1 MPIIVGQKIN
11 TVEYLSADGNTYE
24 IILDLT
30 EVTNIPEGAILEVKE
45 LSGKDSEDYIE
56 KAANAID
63 TKVDSISYAKLFD
76 ISIVYNNEK
85 LQPDGPVKVEVTLQ
99 DKEKDI
105 HPQVVHFGKKTEVL
119 NASEDGNTVEF
130 STNSF
135 SVFAVLG
142 TEIIIAPNGEFKFE
156 NDRYAVT
163 VSYTEEAKIP
173 LGTELTVTEIT
184 PEDDLYWDLWKQ
196 TVDKINE
203 GVKWENPDLP
213 DPRKGLTDAA
223 FFDITLKYEG
233 NKIEPAV
240 PLGVKIEYK
249 NGGILTPENEN
260 TLVVHFA
267 EEGTELIEDVQTE
280 KAKVDTSMFP
290 GVLKNSDAVESFTYT
305 QGSFSIVGTG
315 STGDYVEINDGNID
329 GQPMELRAPKLAAGR
344 ASSISAGKTVT
355 DSDGDGVYELA
366 LSVTG
371 ASESSS
377 STKVDKSNSADNN
390 YYPFSSS
397 CGELCKVYTTKSY
410 KCETDTNGQ
419 CIVDSNGEI
428 IYDDLNGNIFS
439 TDTHYTNRNDLCNLL
454 DSTKLSKNNMYYCNQ
469 FVNASHITNIYL
481 INYYDTK
488 SFKDY
493 VKSNPKDSAGNLI
506 FSNRSFRSYVSY
518 MPRHNHADSK
528 KDKLLLIVEQEH
540 EATTEFGDKY
550 YTYASIEVNR
560 YGK

>member
-1 MPIIVGQKIN
+1 MKKKLNKKGFAM
-11 TVEYLSADGNTYE
+11 VETLICAVAVATMVAYLFNLILPMTGKASASENYE
-24 IILDLT
+24 DL
-30 EVTNIPEGAILEVKE
+30 
-45 LSGKDSEDYIE
+45 
-56 KAANAID
+56 D
-63 TKVDSISYAKLFD
+63 TKYLAYYLKEMIETDTSI
-76 ISIVYNNEK
+76 
-85 LQPDGPVKVEVTLQ
+85 P
-99 DKEKDI
+99 
-105 HPQVVHFGKKTEVL
+105 
-119 NASEDGNTVEF
+119 
-130 STNSF
+130 
-135 SVFAVLG
+135 
-142 TEIIIAPNGEFKFE
+142 
-156 NDRYAVT
+156 
-163 VSYTEEAKIP
+163 
-173 LGTELTVTEIT
+173 
-184 PEDDLYWDLWKQ
+184 
-196 TVDKINE
+196 
-203 GVKWENPDLP
+203 
-213 DPRKGLTDAA
+213 
-223 FFDITLKYEG
+223 
-233 NKIEPAV
+233 NKI
-240 PLGVKIEYK
+240 
-249 NGGILTPENEN
+249 
-260 TLVVHFA
+260 
-267 EEGTELIEDVQTE
+267 
-280 KAKVDTSMFP
+280 
-290 GVLKNSDAVESFTYT
+290 
-305 QGSFSIVGTG
+305 
-315 STGDYVEINDGNID
+315 
-329 GQPMELRAPKLAAGR
+329 
-344 ASSISAGKTVT
+344 
-355 DSDGDGVYELA
+355 
-366 LSVTG
+366 
-371 ASESSS
+371 
-377 STKVDKSNSADNN
+377 TKVDKSNSADNN